1 MNSSKQVNVLDEG
14 LPQLTLRDIISPI
27 FRHKRLVITV
37 FLGVLVLSAL
47 VAWGWAARYY
57 VSTMQVV
64 VEQTR
69 TDPAIT
75 TGLNAAVQTNRPVT
89 TDQIASEA
97 ALLQG
102 DDMLRKVAVTC
113 GLTEKKHWSLS
124 SLFLPSDPV
133 QRREVETA
141 HAAAGIAKALKV
153 DSEKTS
159 DVIDVKFGSL
169 GNPQTPACV
178 LSNLSQLYLQKH
190 LELRRPAG
198 STQFF
203 ADETEKYKE
212 ELQNDDNQLANFGV
226 KEGVAAPDVLRT
238 NMAQQ
243 VANSEGSL
251 YQARQAI
258 AADED
263 RIKNE
268 EGQMQKTAPR
278 TLTVQSTNAA
288 NSLME
293 NLQSTL
299 LADQVKRTELLTKF
313 EPTYPL
319 VKQVD
324 QEIAETQAAIEKAQ
338 SMKYVNETTDR
349 DPVYQY
355 LQEDLAKTKADLSA
369 QQATANELTASIQS
383 MKQQMVALDAQAIRQ
398 NQLDRAQKA
407 DEANYLL
414 YLDKREQERA
424 SDALDKKRIAD
435 VAIAVPPIVPVL
447 PAHSPQLIL
456 ALGFVAAIILS
467 LGSGLIAEYL
477 DPSFRTPDELAEI
490 LNMPVLASVPK
501 QAA

>member
-1 MNSSKQVNVLDEG
+1 MNSSKKGNVLDEG

-37 FLGVLVLSAL
+37 FFSVLVLAAL
-47 VAWGWAARYY
+47 AAWGWAARYY

-64 VEQTR
+64 VQQTR

-75 TGLNAAVQTNRPVT
+75 AGLNAAVQTNRPVT
-89 TDQIASEA
+89 TDQIASEV

-102 DDMLRKVAVTC
+102 DDMLRKVAVNC

-124 SLFLPSDPV
+124 NLFLPSDPA

-141 HAAAGIAKALKV
+141 NAATAIAKALKV

-159 DVIDVKFGSL
+159 DVIDVKYGSL
-169 GNPQTPACV
+169 GNPETPACV
-178 LSNLSQLYLQKH
+178 LSSLSQLYLQKH

-212 ELQNDDNQLANFGV
+212 ELQNDDDQLANFGV

-258 AADED
+258 AADQD

-268 EGQMQKTAPR
+268 DSQMSKTTPR

-349 DPVYQY
+349 DPVYQF
-355 LQEDLAKTKADLSA
+355 LEEDLAKTKADLSS
-369 QQATANELTASIQS
+369 QEATATELTASIQS
-383 MKQQMVALDAQAIRQ
+383 MKQQMVALDAQAIKQ
-398 NQLDRAQKA
+398 NELDRAQKA

-456 ALGFVAAIILS
+456 ALGLVAAIILS
-467 LGSGLIAEYL
+467 LGSGLLAEYL